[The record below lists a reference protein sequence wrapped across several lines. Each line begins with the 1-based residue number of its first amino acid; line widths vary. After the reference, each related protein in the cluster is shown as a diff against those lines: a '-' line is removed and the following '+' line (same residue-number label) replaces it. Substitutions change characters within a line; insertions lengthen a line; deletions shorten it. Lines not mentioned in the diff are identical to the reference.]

1 MGGTY
6 IRDIEEGG
14 GRTSTFPFER
24 WRYRYIEG
32 MGNNIILEFV
42 DTSMSGEYRL
52 TFDPSEKDA
61 LLHVPGV
68 GLTEAEE
75 RLGLDKA
82 DRLNRDHATA
92 GNPLGQDVRMSNF
105 DRLQQY
111 YDIQRAPS
119 VKYKDLEA
127 IVTSRLSYN
136 VLPFDYR
143 ADFFKVTESQ
153 IMVPIT
159 VQVSHKYLTF
169 KEETSANGTKG
180 MRATGRIEGQ
190 ITNLAGRIVQR
201 IEDPI
206 EIAFPTAQ
214 WSAEGVAVY
223 QKVLHL
229 APGLYKLFLVVND
242 SKSNNTGTLDRR
254 LEVKR
259 FPDDNLSA
267 SSLVLADRL
276 DPLPPR
282 AVSEQFQIGSNKV
295 RPSVRNEFR
304 RDQNMNVYMQVYGLK
319 LDEKTHKPD
328 VEAEVLI
335 TRDGQEV
342 KKVTENIAEVAGAA
356 QQLNFIKPLP
366 MKEFEPGQYAIQ
378 IKITDKLS
386 NTPLVSTEKFT
397 VR

>member
-1 MGGTY
+1 
-6 IRDIEEGG
+6 
-14 GRTSTFPFER
+14 
-24 WRYRYIEG
+24 

-92 GNPLGQDVRMSNF
+92 GNPLGQTVRMSDF

-111 YDIQRAPS
+111 YDIQRAPG
-119 VKYKDLEA
+119 VKYKDLQA
-127 IVTSRLSYN
+127 SVTTRISYN

-153 IMVPIT
+153 VMVPIT
-159 VQVSHKYLTF
+159 VGISYKYLTF
-169 KEETSANGTKG
+169 KEENAADGSKG

-190 ITNLAGRIVQR
+190 ISNLAGRILQR
-201 IEDPI
+201 IDDPI
-206 EIAFPTAQ
+206 EVLLPTSQ
-214 WSAEGVAVY
+214 MSPDGVAVY
-223 QKVLHL
+223 QKVMNL
-229 APGLYKLFLVVND
+229 APGLYKMFLVVTD
-242 SKSNNTGTLDRR
+242 SKSSNTGTLDRR

-259 FPDDNLSA
+259 FPEDNLSA
-267 SSLVLADRL
+267 SSLVMADRI
-276 DPLPPR
+276 DVLPPR
-282 AVSEQFQIGSNKV
+282 TVSSQFQIGSLKV
-295 RPSVRNEFR
+295 RPSVKSDFR
-304 RDQNMNVYMQVYGLK
+304 REQSLNLFMQLYGLK
-319 LDEKTHKPD
+319 LDDKTHKPNVD
-328 VEAEVLI
+328 AEVLI

-342 KKVTENIAEVAGAA
+342 QKITQTLSEVAGAA
-356 QQLNFIKPLP
+356 QQMNFVQQVALKD
-366 MKEFEPGQYAIQ
+366 FEPGEYAVQ
-378 IKITDKLS
+378 VRITDKLTS
-386 NTPLVSTEKFT
+386 TPLVTSEKFT

>member
-1 MGGTY
+1 
-6 IRDIEEGG
+6 
-14 GRTSTFPFER
+14 
-24 WRYRYIEG
+24 
-32 MGNNIILEFV
+32 
-42 DTSMSGEYRL
+42 MSGEYRL

-127 IVTSRLSYN
+127 IVTSRISYN

-143 ADFFKVTESQ
+143 ADFLKVTESQ
-153 IMVPIT
+153 VMVPIT
-159 VQVSHKYLTF
+159 VQVAYKYLTF
-169 KEETSANGTKG
+169 KEEPLADGTKG

-190 ITNLAGRIVQR
+190 ISNLAGRIIQR

-206 EIAFPTAQ
+206 EVPILPSQ
-214 WSAEGVAVY
+214 MSPDGVAVY
-223 QKVLHL
+223 QKVLNL

-242 SKSNNTGTLDRR
+242 SKSNNTGTIDKR

-259 FPDDNLSA
+259 FPDDNLSS
-267 SSLVLADRL
+267 SSLILADRI
-276 DPLPPR
+276 DPLPAR
-282 AVSEQFQIGSNKV
+282 TVSSQFQIGSLKV
-295 RPSVRNEFR
+295 RPSVKHEFR
-304 RDQNMNVYMQVYGLK
+304 RDQDMNVFMQVYGLK
-319 LDEKTHKPD
+319 LDKNTHKPD

-342 KKVTENIAEVAGAA
+342 KKVTDNLTEVAGAA
-356 QQLNFIKPLP
+356 QQLNFIKPLS
-366 MKEFEPGQYAIQ
+366 MKEFEPGQYSIQ

-386 NTPLVSTEKFT
+386 DTPLVTTEKFT